1 MVYWHATKEHNS
13 FWSNNEQVAN
23 RCIGN
28 ELYGSDSTNIEKGK
42 ASREKWAL
50 HLFQFFVFWV
60 MSRYLTD
67 EHSWCLALYHNI
79 IDVILQLVS
88 STLHP
93 IETSDL
99 HGATNKQHSMY
110 KQPHDGL

>member
-42 ASREKWAL
+42 QAEKSG
-50 HLFQFFVFWV
+50 HSICFSFFFWV

>member
-42 ASREKWAL
+42 QAEKSG
-50 HLFQFFVFWV
+50 HSICFSFFFWV

-99 HGATNKQHSMY
+99 HGATNKQHI
-110 KQPHDGL
+110 